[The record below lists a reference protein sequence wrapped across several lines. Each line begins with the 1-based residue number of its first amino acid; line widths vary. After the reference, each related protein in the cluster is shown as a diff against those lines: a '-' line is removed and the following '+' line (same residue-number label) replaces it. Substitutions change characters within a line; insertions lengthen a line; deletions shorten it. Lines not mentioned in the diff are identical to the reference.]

1 MGLFTKINELLGDLA
16 NKKNQDEDVKS
27 FMEMLDSA
35 TKDVL
40 TTLSGANQKVEEV
53 LPDNVISFI
62 GAAGGVGTTTLI
74 SNVTYMIRKLGKSVI
89 VIDSNLLYPSVP
101 NHLGYKTLNDKHD
114 LVTFLGGSSKL
125 SECIYHDRARGSVLS
140 AKNKNIM
147 DCVHVDNEK
156 VQNTIIETVKELRKL
171 FDVVLIDTSLYQ
183 INSDIT
189 NLLLYLTDKIYM
201 VWDENANCIQNTE
214 IIKNTMKLC
223 GINHEGKLE
232 KVIFNKRTDLYYPK
246 DVFDK
251 LGLKL
256 GVVLPYEAGVV
267 ESAFYR
273 HIYIEKGIAHS
284 KYASYFCNGIGE
296 IVKMILVD
304 CGSVEYV
311 TRENDEEDIEE
322 NKKRFEGKSEEEE
335 EEGVLDNGVK

>member
-1 MGLFTKINELLGDLA
+1 MGLFTKINELLGDLV
-16 NKKNQDEDVKS
+16 NRQEQNSDVKS
-27 FMEMLDSA
+27 FIEILDST

-40 TTLSGANQKVEEV
+40 TTLSGVGNKVEEA

-62 GAAGGVGTTTLI
+62 GASGGVGTTTLI

-89 VIDSNLLYPSVP
+89 VIDSNLLYPSVQ

-114 LVTFLGGSSKL
+114 LVTFLNGSSQL
-125 SECIYHDRARGSVLS
+125 SECIYHDKVRGSVLS
-140 AKNKNIM
+140 SKNKNIM
-147 DCVHVDNEK
+147 DCVHVDSDK
-156 VQNTIIETVKELRKL
+156 VHNTIVETIKELRKL

-183 INSDIT
+183 INSDVT
-189 NLLLYLTDKIYM
+189 NLMLYLSDKIYM

-223 GINHEGKLE
+223 GINHESKLE
-232 KVIFNKRTDLYYPK
+232 KVILNKRTDLYYPK
-246 DVFDK
+246 DIFDK

-256 GVVLPYEAGVV
+256 GVVLPYEAGVS

-284 KYASYFCNGIGE
+284 KFASHFCVGIAE
-296 IVKMILVD
+296 IVEMVLRD
-304 CGSVEYV
+304 CGSKGYIEQEDEKEVKGEK
-311 TRENDEEDIEE
+311 TELNENSID
-322 NKKRFEGKSEEEE
+322 
-335 EEGVLDNGVK
+335 EEGVDE